1 MLVIEN
7 VEYIKMYDAG
17 EQSIYSLDL
26 FQVGAWGEV
35 SIDVGRGKGNKLT
48 LKGPWASTNWKY
60 ICSSAKM
67 RVVLCGVLFRIIC
80 WAFPRQLS
88 AKEI

>member
-48 LKGPWASTNWKY
+48 LKGQALIGNIY
-60 ICSSAKM
+60 AL
-67 RVVLCGVLFRIIC
+67 RLR
-80 WAFPRQLS
+80 
-88 AKEI
+88 